1 MAGGKETPRQKMI
14 GMMYLVLTA
23 LLALNVSK
31 EILNSFVL
39 INDSLVVTN
48 TNFEGKNASQYQ
60 AFQLA
65 LANDPKKVE
74 PWLKKALA
82 VRGAADSLVKHV
94 ELLKRYLIMKTDK
107 LDSVEVN
114 ALVRAVENA
123 SNDDQRKAAQA
134 LVDSVFSLRNV
145 NSKDNYD
152 VPTNIMIGGDEG
164 NPKNGPYT
172 ANELKG
178 GIDSFRDRLIS
189 VIDPGKGAS
198 IINALQKNFDTETKL
213 RISESEFQAWQL
225 ANFSHIPLA
234 AVVTNLTKIQTDIR
248 NAESDVVKYL
258 FAEVDASDFKFDT
271 LAAKVIAPNLVFL
284 GDEYSAEIFVA
295 AFSTTQNPAVHIGS
309 KVDTVANKII
319 GSVDSTSVVVDR
331 GVGMYKVKAT
341 SEGLK
346 EYAGIVRVKSPSGV
360 EINYPF
366 RSEYMVMKSGVVVS
380 PTKMNVLYRGVKNP
394 ISISVPGVAPENV
407 TPSLDGGKLSPDSK
421 AGKGNY
427 IAEVSGGTTAKVRV
441 SAKIEGKLRPMGD
454 FEFRVKEVPNP
465 VGTIAGIQ
473 EGIVSANRLAAAPTV
488 IPKME
493 NFDFELFFRTTR
505 FDLVYQVGTD
515 LITKNVTGASIPADA
530 LDQIKRLRKGSRV
543 FIENINAVMLDENNQ
558 PAAGVTPK
566 RLAPIS
572 LRID

>member
-74 PWLKKALA
+74 PWMKKALM
-82 VRGAADSLVKHV
+82 VKGAADSLVLHV
-94 ELLKRYLIMKTDK
+94 EALKQYLIMKTDK

-114 ALVRAVENA
+114 GLLRAVANA
-123 SNDDQRKAAQA
+123 SNDDQRKAAQV

-152 VPTNIMIGGDEG
+152 IPTNIMIGGDEG

-178 GIDSFRDRLIS
+178 VIDSFRDRLIS
-189 VIDPGKGAS
+189 VVEPGKGAS

-213 RISESEFQAWQL
+213 RISESEFQPWQL

-284 GDEYSAEIFVA
+284 GDDYSAEIFVA

-319 GSVDSTSVVVDR
+319 GSVDSTSVKVDR
-331 GVGMYKVKAT
+331 GVGVYTVKAT
-341 SEGLK
+341 GEGLK
-346 EYAGIVRVKSPSGV
+346 EYAGVVKVKTPSGV
-360 EINYPF
+360 VNSYPF
-366 RSEYMVMKSGVVVS
+366 KSEYMVMKSGVVVS

-394 ISISVPGVAPENV
+394 ISISVPGVPHENV
-407 TPSLDGGKLSPDSK
+407 VATLEGGSLRADAAS
-421 AGKGNY
+421 GKGNY
-427 IAEVSGGTTAKVRV
+427 IAEVAGGSTAKVKV
-441 SAKIEGKLRPMGD
+441 SAKLDGKTRPMGD
-454 FEFRVKEVPNP
+454 FEFRVKEVPPP
-465 VGTIAGIQ
+465 VGTIAGVQ

-493 NFDFELFFRTTR
+493 NFDFELYFRTTR

-530 LDQIKRLRKGSRV
+530 LEQIKRLRKGSRV
-543 FIENINAVMLDENNQ
+543 FIENISAVMLDDNKQ
-558 PAAGVTPK
+558 PASGVTPK
-566 RLAPIS
+566 KLAPIS
-572 LRID
+572 LRIE

>member
-48 TNFEGKNASQYQ
+48 SNFEGKNASQYQ

-65 LANDPKKVE
+65 LANDPKKVQ
-74 PWLKKALA
+74 PWYNAALS
-82 VRGAADSLVKHV
+82 VKGAADSLVNHV
-94 ELLKRYLIMKTDK
+94 ESLKRYLIMKTDK

-114 ALVRAVENA
+114 GFIRAVENA
-123 SNDDQRKAAQA
+123 GNDDQKRAAQIV
-134 LVDSVFSLRNV
+134 LDSIFSLRNV

-152 VPTNIMIGGDEG
+152 IPTNIMIGGDEG

-178 GIDSFRDRLIS
+178 LIDSFRDRLIK

-198 IINALQKNFDTETKL
+198 IINALQRNFDTETKL
-213 RISESEFQAWQL
+213 RISESEFQPWQL

-234 AVVTNLTKIQTDIR
+234 AVVTNLSKIQTDIR

-271 LAAKVIAPNLVFL
+271 LAAKVVAPPLVFL

-309 KVDTVANKII
+309 KVDTSAMKII
-319 GSVDSTSVVVDR
+319 GSVDSTSVKVDR
-331 GVGMYKVKAT
+331 GVGVYKVRAT
-341 SEGLK
+341 TEGMR
-346 EYAGIVRVKSPSGV
+346 EYAGLVKVKSPAGI
-360 EINYPF
+360 EISYPF
-366 RSEYMVMKSGVVVS
+366 KTEYMVMKTGVVVS

-407 TPSLDGGKLSPDSK
+407 IATLEGGKLTPDPK
-421 AGKGNY
+421 LGKGNF
-427 IAEVSGGTTAKVRV
+427 IAEVAGGSTAKVKV
-441 SAKIEGKLRPMGD
+441 SAKVGTSSRPMGD
-454 FEFRVKEVPNP
+454 FDFRVKEVPNP
-465 VGTIAGIQ
+465 VGTIAGVQ
-473 EGIVSANRLAAAPTV
+473 EGLVSANRLAAAPTV

-493 NFDFELFFRTTR
+493 NFDFELFFRVTK

-515 LITKNVTGASIPADA
+515 LITKNVSGASIPPDA
-530 LDQIKRLRKGSRV
+530 VEQIKRLKKGSRV
-543 FIENINAVMLDENNQ
+543 FIENISAVMLDENNQ

-572 LRID
+572 LRLD